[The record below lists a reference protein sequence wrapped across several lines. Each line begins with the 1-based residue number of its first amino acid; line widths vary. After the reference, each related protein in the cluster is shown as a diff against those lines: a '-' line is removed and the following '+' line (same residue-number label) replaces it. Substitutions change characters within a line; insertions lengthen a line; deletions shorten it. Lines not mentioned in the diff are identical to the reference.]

1 MHSML
6 AVQPNSPVTKQHG
19 ELTIRLDTKT
29 FSTISPECPSCSW
42 SNHRNLELAL
52 ATNKI
57 CSAREMRFPRAET
70 GGGCRFER
78 TVMAGAGRI
87 NGAIGVKGIR
97 LDCFSFTR
105 ASTAS
110 FRGTAELDRGPES
123 APCHSGETAELDG
136 APESAPFEGSG
147 EQLLNQAPASDGSL

>member
-1 MHSML
+1 
-6 AVQPNSPVTKQHG
+6 
-19 ELTIRLDTKT
+19 
-29 FSTISPECPSCSW
+29 
-42 SNHRNLELAL
+42 
-52 ATNKI
+52 
-57 CSAREMRFPRAET
+57 MRFPRAET

-110 FRGTAELDRGPES
+110 FRGTAELD
-123 APCHSGETAELDG
+123 G

-147 EQLLNQAPASDGSL
+147 ELNQAQASDGSL

>member
-1 MHSML
+1 
-6 AVQPNSPVTKQHG
+6 
-19 ELTIRLDTKT
+19 
-29 FSTISPECPSCSW
+29 
-42 SNHRNLELAL
+42 
-52 ATNKI
+52 
-57 CSAREMRFPRAET
+57 MRFPRAET

-123 APCHSGETAELDG
+123 APCHSGDTAELDG

-147 EQLLNQAPASDGSL
+147 EEDRAPASAPCRGRAETDRDPASALFRGLFQMNLTTAWTTFAMIFIGPGTSGGTFALSCPILEI

>member
-1 MHSML
+1 
-6 AVQPNSPVTKQHG
+6 
-19 ELTIRLDTKT
+19 
-29 FSTISPECPSCSW
+29 
-42 SNHRNLELAL
+42 
-52 ATNKI
+52 
-57 CSAREMRFPRAET
+57 MRFPRAET

-110 FRGTAELDRGPES
+110 FRGTAELD
-123 APCHSGETAELDG
+123 G

-147 EQLLNQAPASDGSL
+147 EEDRAPASAPCRGRAETDRDPASALFRGLFQMNLTTAWTTFAMIFIGPGTSGGTFALSCPILEI